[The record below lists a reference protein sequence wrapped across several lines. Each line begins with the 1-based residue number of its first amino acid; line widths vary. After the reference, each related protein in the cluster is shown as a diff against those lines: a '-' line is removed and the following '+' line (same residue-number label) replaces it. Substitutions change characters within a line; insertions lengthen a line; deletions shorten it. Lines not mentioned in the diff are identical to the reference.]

1 MQGAETGGVLMVGL
15 ITSFFELVC
24 QLFKTI
30 LIVHQQLISLLLQI
44 SLLMHGSF
52 SRLPWLSKVNVLKG
66 V

>member
-1 MQGAETGGVLMVGL
+1 MVGL